1 MTNGGPAPAGW
12 VQARRGRRPA
22 WCLLGTG
29 LGAGRRQRPRKG
41 GSVSAGDTRSTL
53 RNKCYYSFSGVKS
66 PGILVIRRLLIAI
79 RKGPTGLASPQG
91 RKLEAPLCGAQLLP
105 WGWGGLWGRSCR
117 PRPTDAG
124 AGAGSLPIAGLFF
137 LVACLSSFLS
147 FLSLSHSHS
156 HSYSLSSLSLSL
168 STVFTLSGQV
178 HSTTELKALS
188 PHARPDPADTRP
200 ALLSTSVTEG
210 AHATVD
216 EPAAAGAAS
225 RSPQRTGGLTLCVV
239 RSAGLGTCVTTCP
252 RRSVTATLP

>member
-12 VQARRGRRPA
+12 AQARRGRRPA

-53 RNKCYYSFSGVKS
+53 RNKRYYSFSGVKS

-91 RKLEAPLCGAQLLP
+91 RKLEAPVCGAQLLP

-137 LVACLSSFLS
+137 LVARLSSFLS

-156 HSYSLSSLSLSL
+156 HSYSLSLSSLFSLSLSFNSL
-168 STVFTLSGQV
+168 YSFRSGSQ
-178 HSTTELKALS
+178 HYRAEGTE
-188 PHARPDPADTRP
+188 PPRPPRPRRHTTRP
-200 ALLSTSVTEG
+200 A
-210 AHATVD
+210 VD
-216 EPAAAGAAS
+216 IRDRGCACH
-225 RSPQRTGGLTLCVV
+225 R
-239 RSAGLGTCVTTCP
+239 
-252 RRSVTATLP
+252 